1 MLRVVVE
8 EGAAVRAAVVAA
20 VVEVVDGGVP
30 SRRSGRVV
38 AVCWGAVGAGGATVV
53 VVVIVVLMLAAVA
66 VVLDAV
72 PVVVAVAVS
81 MGCEF
86 IINYQHNQHNVPIV
100 AWGEI
105 MCPLLISRLINLTGR
120 VCMGKFDACF
130 AVFVH
135 RVRVLCCM
143 FQTIRNFRS

>member
-1 MLRVVVE
+1 VLRVVVE

-53 VVVIVVLMLAAVA
+53 VVAVVVLMLAAVA

-72 PVVVAVAVS
+72 AVVVAVAVS

-86 IINYQHNQHNVPIV
+86 IINLSTNVPIV

-105 MCPLLISRLINLTGR
+105 MCPLL
-120 VCMGKFDACF
+120 D
-130 AVFVH
+130 
-135 RVRVLCCM
+135 
-143 FQTIRNFRS
+143 

>member
-1 MLRVVVE
+1 MVVE

-38 AVCWGAVGAGGATVV
+38 AVCWAAVGAGGATVV
-53 VVVIVVLMLAAVA
+53 VVAVVVLMLAAVA

-72 PVVVAVAVS
+72 AVVVAVAVS

-86 IINYQHNQHNVPIV
+86 IINYHKRSYR
-100 AWGEI
+100 
-105 MCPLLISRLINLTGR
+105 ISWLGGR
-120 VCMGKFDACF
+120 
-130 AVFVH
+130 
-135 RVRVLCCM
+135 
-143 FQTIRNFRS
+143 